1 MAVDGHLTKTPPD
14 GDRRTGSGVGNRRT
28 IRPILFAL
36 FSPTL
41 RMERMAKI
49 RISSTDLVWAF
60 TEKLKSFENCG
71 RVAIA
76 IIPAGRG
83 WMAIASQ
90 KRIWPL
96 IPVAPNTSNRFKN
109 SFARFTF

>member
-1 MAVDGHLTKTPPD
+1 MPADIA
-14 GDRRTGSGVGNRRT
+14 RNRRT
-28 IRPILFAL
+28 IRPTLFAL

-41 RMERMAKI
+41 EVGRMAKI

-90 KRIWPL
+90 KDLAAHPGCAKHVEQIQKQLREIYVL
-96 IPVAPNTSNRFKN
+96 KE
-109 SFARFTF
+109 

>member
-1 MAVDGHLTKTPPD
+1 MA
-14 GDRRTGSGVGNRRT
+14 RNRRT

-41 RMERMAKI
+41 EVGRMAKV

-76 IIPAGRG
+76 VVPTDDG
-83 WMAIASQ
+83 WKAIASRRDVGQ
-90 KRIWPL
+90 HPRCAKRIEQIQKQL
-96 IPVAPNTSNRFKN
+96 REIYVLKE
-109 SFARFTF
+109 